1 MEPNTQIMNPPI
13 EEAYD
18 HKTFTTE
25 SKVEQTVILSFA
37 LEEMRKN
44 PNYQRSLQNRGARCV
59 YKMRHGAISP

>member
-13 EEAYD
+13 EEQYD
-18 HKTFTTE
+18 HKTFNTE

-37 LEEMRKN
+37 LEEMRNN
-44 PNYQRSLQNRGARCV
+44 PNFLQGLQRRGSRCV